1 MTDKEISIFPTKPR
15 TTECVDFDSTSVAS
29 GIYPICDPQTWY
41 LITEPG
47 ITNDIQP
54 LRETRRN
61 CGPRSWID
69 TVLIRTRDVNLTPDS
84 TMSTTTN
91 VAVKALPN
99 TGSLSLHPRSLQTQ
113 PSTSAVGLN
122 GMLKNIEMKDRTVT
136 TETAAP
142 STASVSNTNAHR
154 VRANIQ
160 FISLCYSLFLA
171 GWNDGTTGPLL
182 PRIQEVYHVRP
193 VTF

>member
-1 MTDKEISIFPTKPR
+1 MTSNPSRLGGTADLEVGLIQYTYSR
-15 TTECVDFDSTSVAS
+15 CQSDS
-29 GIYPICDPQTWY
+29 C
-41 LITEPG
+41 
-47 ITNDIQP
+47 
-54 LRETRRN
+54 
-61 CGPRSWID
+61 
-69 TVLIRTRDVNLTPDS
+69 

-91 VAVKALPN
+91 AAVEALPN
-99 TGSLSLHPRSLQTQ
+99 TGSLSFHPKFPQTQ
-113 PSTSAVGLN
+113 PSASAVGLD
-122 GMLKNIEMKDRTVT
+122 GNIEMKDRTVT
-136 TETAAP
+136 TKTAAP